1 MRKVTQRQAG
11 VDVARTLANGAGRVT
26 VGATIQEAPMIQTRS
41 RYSAVSM
48 ALHWVVAALVIGQV
62 LLISAADQEGPNR
75 ALWIATHKANGISI
89 LLLTLLRLG
98 WRLKHPAIPLP
109 ATTPRW
115 QRLAARTTH
124 ILFYVVLVAM
134 PLTGWLASSAAGRGF
149 EWYGLFNWPLLPV
162 GGGRETA
169 GLMMAIHGAVVKSLY
184 ILIALHIAGALKHY
198 FIDRDNVLQR
208 MLPFL
213 RQRA

>member
-1 MRKVTQRQAG
+1 MT
-11 VDVARTLANGAGRVT
+11 
-26 VGATIQEAPMIQTRS
+26 ETRS

-48 ALHWVVAALVIGQV
+48 TLHWVIAALVIGQI
-62 LLISAADQEGPNR
+62 LLVSAADQEGPN
-75 ALWIATHKANGISI
+75 AGLWMTMHKSGGISI
-89 LLLTLLRLG
+89 LLLTLFRLG

-124 ILFYVVLVAM
+124 ILFYVVLLVM
-134 PLTGWLASSAAGRGF
+134 PLTGWLASSAADRAI
-149 EWYGLFNWPLLPV
+149 EWYGLFNWPLLPI
-162 GGGRETA
+162 GGGRQTA
-169 GLMMAIHGAVVKSLY
+169 GLMMEIHGAVVKSLY

-213 RQRA
+213 RRRSA